1 MELLAPA
8 GTLEAAIAA
17 LQYGADAIYLG
28 LQDFSA
34 RADAGNFTPEELRT
48 LLGLAHD
55 DPRGPRKVYVTVNT
69 LLREDE
75 QPRLLELLQELSEL
89 HVDALIIQDWG
100 VLQLVREHFPHF
112 ELHASTQLA
121 IHDTHGA
128 EAARR
133 LGLSRVVLAR
143 ELTIPEIARISDLPG
158 IQTEVFIHGALC
170 YAYSGLCCLSAALRG
185 PSGNRGSCAY
195 VCRGCFNVRNGERRC
210 GNANLMSMKDLAT
223 PDLLPQLR
231 RAHVASLKIE
241 GRKKTPL
248 YVAATVNFYRHLL
261 DGTQPE
267 GGLAAAEAD
276 VKTIF
281 SRPWTPFHLRSRK
294 QSAVTDIHT
303 VGHRGTEAGII
314 TDVIHDL
321 PDRLRFT
328 IRNAPLEKH
337 DGLQVELPG
346 RDRPFGFPVNDIRVF
361 PQRNNDTW
369 ENAFVAQPGTTVE
382 VSLPDEHPDLPV
394 GARLFRTSSQA
405 VKRAYDWEMPRPALC
420 KERLPVAFRVT
431 LTPTRLDATAHLT
444 TPGQQQLRAETTQ
457 DLATPLS
464 PARQPERADE
474 AVRNAFAKLGDTD
487 FSAERIDV
495 DNPDHLFVPASQLN
509 LLRRQLTDDLADELV
524 RQRQRR
530 LDDLTAHLQPA
541 HAARK
546 PPIQQPRWT
555 LLTDRAFRLNL
566 LQDSDYSRVDELV
579 FSLAA
584 TPEAELADELAA
596 MDAIVAAHPHLTLRL
611 ALPPIIREGAGHVTP
626 HAIEALVKAGRH
638 RWQAANIGH
647 LDLLRQAGAPLNPGD
662 VTADWTLFVTNTAAA
677 QALLK
682 QGYAR
687 LTLAP
692 DDAWDNWLAL
702 LQSPHAPLLD
712 VPVFSDFPLAISDV
726 CAMASLQGACPGPA
740 ACTFTQLNLD
750 NVRTKGERLL
760 AVNNRCQTIILNHRP
775 LNLTGHIRELV
786 TNGATHLRADFC
798 WRNDA
803 PTTVRDLWRQLQ
815 QDTPDPNA
823 WTANLFR
830 DAFLDTTADS

>member
-55 DPRGPRKVYVTVNT
+55 HPKGPRNVYVTVNT

-75 QPRLLELLQELSEL
+75 QPRLLELLQDLSEL
-89 HVDALIIQDWG
+89 AVDALIIQDWG

-128 EAARR
+128 EAARQ

-143 ELTIPEIARISDLPG
+143 ELTIPEIARISELPG

-185 PSGNRGSCAY
+185 PSGNRGSCDY
-195 VCRGCFNVRNGERRC
+195 VCRGCFNVRNGERTC

-231 RAHVASLKIE
+231 RAHVTSLKIE

-261 DGTQPE
+261 DGTQPQ

-369 ENAFVAQPGTTVE
+369 ENAFVAQPGATVE
-382 VSLPDEHPDLPV
+382 VSLPDDHPDLPV

-420 KERLPVAFRVT
+420 KERLPVAFRVA
-431 LTPTRLDATAHLT
+431 LAPTRLAATALLT
-444 TPGQQQLRAETTQ
+444 TPAKQQVRAEATQ
-457 DLATPLS
+457 DLATPLN
-464 PARQPERADE
+464 PARQPERVDE
-474 AVRNAFAKLGDTD
+474 AVRSAFAKLGDTD
-487 FSAERIDV
+487 FTAERLDV

-509 LLRRQLTDDLADELV
+509 LLRRQLTDNLADELV

-530 LDDLTAHLQPA
+530 LDDLTARLQASPA
-541 HAARK
+541 TRQS
-546 PPIQQPRWT
+546 PVQQPRWT
-555 LLTDRAFRLNL
+555 LHTDRAFRLNL
-566 LQDSDYSRVDELV
+566 LQDADYRNVDELV

-584 TPEAELADELAA
+584 TPEAELADELAVL
-596 MDAIVAAHPHLTLRL
+596 DAIVDAHPHLTLRL
-611 ALPPIIREGAGHVTP
+611 ALPPIIRDGAGHVTP

-647 LDLLRQAGAPLNPGD
+647 LDLLRQAGAPMNPGD
-662 VTADWTLFVTNTAAA
+662 VTADWTLFVTNTPAAC
-677 QALLK
+677 ALRD

-692 DDAWDNWLAL
+692 DDTWDNWLAL
-702 LQSPHAPLLD
+702 LRTLAPHLE

-740 ACTFTQLNLD
+740 SCTFTQLNLE

-760 AVNNRCQTIILNHRP
+760 AINNRCQTVILNQRP
-775 LNLTGHIRELV
+775 LNLSGHLRELV
-786 TNGATHLRADFC
+786 AHGATHLRADFC
-798 WRNDA
+798 WRNYA

-830 DAFLDTTADS
+830 DAFLDTSADS